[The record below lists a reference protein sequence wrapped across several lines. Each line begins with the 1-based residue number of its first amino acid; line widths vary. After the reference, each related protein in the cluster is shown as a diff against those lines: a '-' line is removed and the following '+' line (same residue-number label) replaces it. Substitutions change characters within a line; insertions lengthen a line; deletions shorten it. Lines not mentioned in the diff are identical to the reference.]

1 MKYKL
6 LLVVVL
12 ALIVLGIVI
21 IGQKNNSKIVD
32 TKTENIETNTYVG
45 DYLKFTY
52 LPKYT
57 LEKIPTTDGRV
68 LINVKLK
75 STDEQMLI
83 YSAWEKQ
90 ELDQLADVQ
99 MRRGK
104 SWQYSEEV
112 ARMGEIRGLL
122 FRTADKKERTAFFL
136 KNGQLLVVT
145 LTAKT
150 NDPIVEKEFQEF
162 LEKFVWK

>member
-6 LLVVVL
+6 LLVAVIV
-12 ALIVLGIVI
+12 LIVLGTLMIVR
-21 IGQKNNSKIVD
+21 KNNSKVSEIKVD
-32 TKTENIETNTYVG
+32 NNVANTYIG

-75 STDEQMLI
+75 SVDEQMLI

-150 NDPIVEKEFQEF
+150 NDPVVEKEFQEF
-162 LEKFVWK
+162 LEKIVWK